1 MSHPSK
7 LDYIKL
13 AKGKGYR
20 IYLYFVALDNPELSI
35 ARVKAR
41 VIQGGHDV
49 PVDKIIDRYERTMN
63 LLLEAIRLSDRAYI
77 FDNSYSEPK
86 MFAVV
91 ENDEISILNT
101 DFAPAWFQKYVLD
114 KLNKDES
121 IIPKGS

>member
-1 MSHPSK
+1 M
-7 LDYIKL
+7 
-13 AKGKGYR
+13 
-20 IYLYFVALDNPELSI
+20 ALDNPDLSI

-49 PVDKIIDRYERTMN
+49 PIPKIIDRYERTMN
-63 LLLEAIRLSDRAYI
+63 LLLEVIRLSDRAFI

-91 ENDEISILNT
+91 ENDEISIVNT

-114 KLNKDES
+114 KL
-121 IIPKGS
+121 